1 MRLIITASFAFVLMA
16 LGWSAEH
23 ANAELEHYPSM
34 AIQ

>member
-23 ANAELEHYPSM
+23 ANAEQIGYYRD
-34 AIQ
+34 